1 VAIALLEPGK
11 RNRRGDGS
19 VSVCIDFSA
28 HRPLGR
34 VRPRCRDGGLTR
46 CPLAIAA
53 VAGKEG
59 HDAWHGER
67 GRNPLETTT
76 NHHLLTA
83 GLAYP
88 TYYRYLFPGPRH

>member
-1 VAIALLEPGK
+1 MSDRPSSNQARKRPFAEPAWAEVAIALLEPGK
-11 RNRRGDGS
+11 RNRRGDGL

-59 HDAWHGER
+59 HDA
-67 GRNPLETTT
+67 
-76 NHHLLTA
+76 
-83 GLAYP
+83 
-88 TYYRYLFPGPRH
+88 